1 MTCIQIG
8 LAATGAYA
16 HSTPEP
22 GFATAKTNVE
32 RMNITNSKVNNAE
45 APYRRVTFQARTAKF
60 NTYIDFNT
68 PNWPLR
74 AALEAHLD
82 WSNREPTPFISV
94 ASRYFDRAKR

>member
-8 LAATGAYA
+8 LVATGAYA

-60 NTYIDFNT
+60 NRGWTRNEVAKVRK
-68 PNWPLR
+68 L
-74 AALEAHLD
+74 LEGTVRWKLAERRKGLD
-82 WSNREPTPFISV
+82 NVRHELLGYV
-94 ASRYFDRAKR
+94 Y

>member
-60 NTYIDFNT
+60 NNIYLL
-68 PNWPLR
+68 PLTR
-74 AALEAHLD
+74 LT
-82 WSNREPTPFISV
+82 NFPYSV
-94 ASRYFDRAKR
+94 AIMIGWPSVPWPPTSGIVPT

>member
-60 NTYIDFNT
+60 NT
-68 PNWPLR
+68 PPQ
-74 AALEAHLD
+74 A
-82 WSNREPTPFISV
+82 
-94 ASRYFDRAKR
+94 